1 MVGFQH
7 FISLFNRRNISLFR
21 QLARIRLKPIIRTV
35 TVFTKKRS
43 GKKRQQLAFI
53 TIISILLQTV
63 VFGFYSVFSLY
74 LYGRPLCLDAL
85 HVSVLSSVQAII
97 VFLLSILAALRK
109 KSWSNSYLLPSL
121 GLLAVMVDLI
131 IFSVAKTIWLVYIGK
146 MISLLLSQVY
156 CCFSIILV
164 AVAIGSLFFI
174 IMPVLRTKLSRLV
187 ETDEYAIVFI
197 GAGIV
202 ETVGHSVVGVAAN
215 SIYNASLDFFPGLIF
230 LVFALTGLFP
240 LALMGYDYC

>member
-1 MVGFQH
+1 MVIFLH
-7 FISLFNRRNISLFR
+7 FTSLLNRRNISLLR
-21 QLARIRLKPIIRTV
+21 QVTRIRLKRIIRTV
-35 TVFTKKRS
+35 TVFTTKRS

-63 VFGFYSVFSLY
+63 VFGYYSVLSLY

-85 HVSVLSSVQAII
+85 HVSLLSSVQAII
-97 VFLLSILAALRK
+97 VFLLSMLAALRK

-121 GLLAVMVDLI
+121 GLLGVIFNLI
-131 IFSVAKTIWLVYIGK
+131 ILSVAKTIWLVYIGK
-146 MISLLLSQVY
+146 MISLLLSQAY

-164 AVAIGSLFFI
+164 AAIIGTLSFI

-197 GAGIV
+197 GAGII
-202 ETVGHSVVGVAAN
+202 ETVGHSIVGVAAN

-230 LVFALTGLFP
+230 LVFAITGFFP